1 MSDPLARPERVVVV
15 AGTGTEIGK
24 TWVGCRLLTH
34 LIAEGHRVAARK
46 PAQSFDTNDHTTDA
60 DELAMAT
67 GEDALIVCPPHRRYE
82 VPMAPPMAAEVLGRP
97 AFTVTEL
104 AWEVAASWPPA
115 PAIHV
120 GLIELAGGTRSPMAS
135 DGDGVDLAAACRPDV
150 IAVVADAGLGTIN
163 AVRSTLDTLAGVIE
177 GTAAEGT
184 SAEGT
189 LTHGGS
195 TEVVVH
201 LNRYDDTND
210 LHRRNRAWLAE
221 ADGLVLT
228 VEIGEL
234 ARRVLGNA

>member
-1 MSDPLARPERVVVV
+1 MSEALSRPERIVVV

-46 PAQSFDTNDHTTDA
+46 PAQSFDTADHTTDA
-60 DELAMAT
+60 DVLALAT
-67 GEDALIVCPPHRRYE
+67 GEDSLIVCPPHRRYE

-104 AWEVAASWPPA
+104 AWEVAASWPPN

-150 IAVVADAGLGTIN
+150 IVVIADAGLGTIN
-163 AVRSTLDTLAGVIE
+163 AVRSTLDTLAAPA
-177 GTAAEGT
+177 TD
-184 SAEGT
+184 
-189 LTHGGS
+189 GGI
-195 TEVVVH
+195 EVVVH
-201 LNRYDDTND
+201 LNRYDDTID

-228 VEIGEL
+228 VEIGAL
-234 ARRVLGNA
+234 ARRVLGTA

>member
-1 MSDPLARPERVVVV
+1 MSEPLARPERVVVV

-46 PAQSFDTNDHTTDA
+46 PAQSFDVNDHTTDA

-104 AWEVAASWPPA
+104 AWEVAASWPPK
-115 PAIHV
+115 PAIRV

-150 IAVVADAGLGTIN
+150 IVVIADAGLGTIN
-163 AVRSTLDTLAGVIE
+163 AVSSTLYTLAAHASI
-177 GTAAEGT
+177 
-184 SAEGT
+184 
-189 LTHGGS
+189 
-195 TEVVVH
+195 EVVVH

-228 VEIGEL
+228 VEIGAL
-234 ARRVLGNA
+234 ARRVLGTA